1 MNSRFTEANGKFST
15 RVSFSRITNALFR
28 HYVGRLMLIRFSFL
42 QNSRWNILELKLER
56 EIIPSPFP
64 KFDRNLFRNTNRKET
79 FPSVRIIIFRD
90 IKKQVLCISSRTYT
104 VLKKHFDARLVKF
117 LPAIARPKLNKW
129 AERKK
134 DGGSR
139 WVKLIYREEGWRES
153 FVVAQNWLSDRVRT
167 AECEF
172 NDVIKGML
180 AAIVQLFR

>member
-90 IKKQVLCISSRTYT
+90 IKKQVLCVNASVHRTYT

-117 LPAIARPKLNKW
+117 LPAIAPPRLNKW

-134 DGGSR
+134 DGERRVAMGEIDLSGGR
-139 WVKLIYREEGWRES
+139 VARVLCCRAKLAQRPCTYRRM
-153 FVVAQNWLSDRVRT
+153 R
-167 AECEF
+167 
-172 NDVIKGML
+172 I
-180 AAIVQLFR
+180 